1 MLNTTE
7 LFMCESPV
15 FSSVCFNL
23 YKFLRKYPVFLM
35 ICYLFENQKDNRSFS
50 PYRSFFDF

>member
-1 MLNTTE
+1 
-7 LFMCESPV
+7 MCESPV